1 MASADRVLE
10 LVNEFIKDLKFST
23 KNSFSY
29 INNEQKMKFINYT
42 IYISIKNHQI
52 LSNKLKK
59 GVQDLYTET
68 IEHYREKVNK
78 N

>member
-42 IYISIKNHQI
+42 VYISIKNHQI